1 MWLSPQG
8 WWVKE
13 RGEVR
18 DWGQAHW
25 SASFFQRHST
35 TMSNMLQDIRKC
47 GRMTRRCCWLERL
60 CSSASPPPLK
70 PGYKRQES
78 AADDEEGKR
87 RLLSLTLWEG
97 GELDARGG
105 ATGVWLP
112 PTHVGVLARGGK
124 LWICIQVRNPQNCA
138 HRLVRWSLYWYLD
151 VCDDHQ
157 NPDDKDIGYSNVLHI
172 VQPCSWG
179 KSPWFPRS
187 WSPCTSP
194 CWQEQ
199 MKPFKFHFVGRSAPQ
214 FHTSLSIE
222 LILEHKSLQK
232 SPNTL
237 ALNFDSLDFWA

>member
-1 MWLSPQG
+1 MWPSPQG

-25 SASFFQRHST
+25 SASFFQRHPT
-35 TMSNMLQDIRKC
+35 TRSNMLQDIRKC
-47 GRMTRRCCWLERL
+47 GKMTRRCCWLERL

-78 AADDEEGKR
+78 AADDEEAKR

-124 LWICIQVRNPQNCA
+124 LWICIQVRNPQNC
-138 HRLVRWSLYWYLD
+138 
-151 VCDDHQ
+151 
-157 NPDDKDIGYSNVLHI
+157 
-172 VQPCSWG
+172 SWG
-179 KSPWFPRS
+179 ISPPWFPRS

-214 FHTSLSIE
+214 LHSSLSIE

-232 SPNTL
+232 PPNTL
-237 ALNFDSLDFWA
+237 ALNFDSLDFFSLNPFGFLNV

>member
-1 MWLSPQG
+1 MWPSPQG

-25 SASFFQRHST
+25 SASFFQRHPT
-35 TMSNMLQDIRKC
+35 TRSNMLQDIRKC
-47 GRMTRRCCWLERL
+47 GKMTRRW
-60 CSSASPPPLK
+60 
-70 PGYKRQES
+70 
-78 AADDEEGKR
+78 D
-87 RLLSLTLWEG
+87 
-97 GELDARGG
+97 
-105 ATGVWLP
+105 V
-112 PTHVGVLARGGK
+112 VGWK
-124 LWICIQVRNPQNCA
+124 DCA
-138 HRLVRWSLYWYLD
+138 HLPLHHPWSLVISGRKARRTMRRERGSSRSLYEKEESWTREEAQRAFDSRQHMLECWQGEENVEYASRSGI
-151 VCDDHQ
+151 HRTS
-157 NPDDKDIGYSNVLHI
+157 SNLVH
-172 VQPCSWG
+172 WG

>member
-1 MWLSPQG
+1 
-8 WWVKE
+8 
-13 RGEVR
+13 
-18 DWGQAHW
+18 
-25 SASFFQRHST
+25 
-35 TMSNMLQDIRKC
+35 
-47 GRMTRRCCWLERL
+47 MTRRWDVVGWKDCAHLALHHPWSLVISGRKARRTMRRERG
-60 CSSASPPPLK
+60 SS
-70 PGYKRQES
+70 R
-78 AADDEEGKR
+78 
-87 RLLSLTLWEG
+87 LTLWEG

-124 LWICIQVRNPQNCA
+124 LWICIQVRNPQN
-138 HRLVRWSLYWYLD
+138 
-151 VCDDHQ
+151 
-157 NPDDKDIGYSNVLHI
+157 I